1 MGKYNKQLRSPAAD
15 GNTLSQL
22 SLDTLPPPN
31 PPPPNPES
39 QMGPRERRGAVQL
52 EFRSESKSGSGKRL
66 RVFQL
71 ARHVANHQG
80 VGSLGSVRD

>member
-15 GNTLSQL
+15 GITLSQL
-22 SLDTLPPPN
+22 SLDTFS
-31 PPPPNPES
+31 PPNPES
-39 QMGPRERRGAVQL
+39 QMGPRERGGAVQL
-52 EFRSESKSGSGKRL
+52 EFRSETKSGSGKRL

-71 ARHVANHQG
+71 ARRVANHQG